1 MKNISLGKDAVTII
15 STGVVIEGKLRS
27 DGNVRMDGIINGDL
41 NAIGNITIGEHG
53 QVNGHVTGQTITL
66 GGKVFGSINA
76 EEKVILETKSILKG
90 DLITKI
96 LIVEEGAEF
105 VGNSKMSINKE
116 NLES

>member
-53 QVNGHVTGQTITL
+53 QVNGQVTGQTITL

-76 EEKVILETKSILKG
+76 EEKVILETKSVLKG

-105 VGNSKMSINKE
+105 DGNSKMSANKE
-116 NLES
+116 NIDS